1 MVVRVYHGAP
11 DSKMPPNGTVMRIR
25 CQCILHGCGMT
36 KSINLIA
43 PAFATMSAAISAV
56 KPNEITRMC
65 SMLMPNDAATSP
77 PNTKPS
83 GAVLQVLIVR
93 PHCRECCSP
102 TIPSHLVGRSSPH
115 LETAPHD
122 TLYDTNPPPQPLAK
136 TCVVLGV
143 CQTPTRW
150 VTYIRSPKQNPS
162 THACAQPRGW
172 WMLIFCCVRTQ

>member
-1 MVVRVYHGAP
+1 MALGFAVGKRVVVRVYHGAP

-102 TIPSHLVGRSSPH
+102 TIPSHLVGRSSGFVG
-115 LETAPHD
+115 L
-122 TLYDTNPPPQPLAK
+122 LSVVGR
-136 TCVVLGV
+136 VVL
-143 CQTPTRW
+143 
-150 VTYIRSPKQNPS
+150 
-162 THACAQPRGW
+162 
-172 WMLIFCCVRTQ
+172 LIALGPP